1 MSVFGQLEEELE
13 TTVTMIQF
21 EFEQLKADSR
31 TKDYR
36 KYLKKL
42 RNIQGQME
50 RL

>member
-1 MSVFGQLEEELE
+1 MNVFIQLENDLDE
-13 TTVTMIQF
+13 TMKNIVF